1 MTKAGAACDRAA
13 HVPEHPA
20 TSRATQK
27 DSVSPARMLSRHLG
41 KLPSMTVERII
52 EASEAVTPGRW
63 TTYAEVADLVYG
75 HRRGAQTVGNVLRA
89 HGKSSS
95 AHHTLLAGGKVSPH
109 WRGDE
114 GGPEECIRRLRDEC
128 ATPAGP

>member
-41 KLPSMTVERII
+41 KLPSMTVERCPAPRSDD
-52 EASEAVTPGRW
+52 EARSDGADTWDRASVT
-63 TTYAEVADLVYG
+63 VADVPDG
-75 HRRGAQTVGNVLRA
+75 HAPFAVLQIQQRPSHAACWREGLAALARR
-89 HGKSSS
+89 
-95 AHHTLLAGGKVSPH
+95 
-109 WRGDE
+109 
-114 GGPEECIRRLRDEC
+114 
-128 ATPAGP
+128 